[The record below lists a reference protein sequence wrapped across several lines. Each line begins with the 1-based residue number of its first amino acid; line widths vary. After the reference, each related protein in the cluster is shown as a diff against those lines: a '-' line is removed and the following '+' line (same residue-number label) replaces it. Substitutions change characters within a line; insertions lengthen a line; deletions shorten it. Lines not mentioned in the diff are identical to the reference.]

1 MKKYTAIGIAAF
13 LTLFGLLTVFMGG
26 SVIFDLFGIRAIEG
40 NYVLFVVWAN
50 WICGFLY
57 LIAAYGLVKQKRWTS
72 KLLFAAFLLLAITF
86 AAFIMHIQ
94 SGGIY
99 ERKTIFAMTFRTMIT
114 LAIAITAYFIISKN
128 KDSNTAI
135 AGNTIHPT

>member
-1 MKKYTAIGIAAF
+1 MKKYRATGIFAF
-13 LTLFGLLTVFMGG
+13 LILFGLLTVFMGG
-26 SVIFDLFGIRAIEG
+26 SVIFDWFGIRAIEG

-94 SGGIY
+94 SGGSY

-114 LAIAITAYFIISKN
+114 LAIAIAAYFIISKN

-135 AGNTIHPT
+135 ADNTIYPN

>member
-1 MKKYTAIGIAAF
+1 MKKYTATGIAAF
-13 LTLFGLLTVFMGG
+13 LILFGLLTVFMGG

-114 LAIAITAYFIISKN
+114 LAIAIAAYFIISKN

-135 AGNTIHPT
+135 ADNTIYPN

>member
-1 MKKYTAIGIAAF
+1 MKKYTATGIAAF
-13 LTLFGLLTVFMGG
+13 LILFGLLTVFMGG

-99 ERKTIFAMTFRTMIT
+99 ERKTIFTMTFRTMIT
-114 LAIAITAYFIISKN
+114 LAIAIAAYFIISKN

-135 AGNTIHPT
+135 ADNTIYPN

>member
-1 MKKYTAIGIAAF
+1 MKKYRATGIAAF
-13 LTLFGLLTVFMGG
+13 LILFGLLTVFMGG

-57 LIAAYGLVKQKRWTS
+57 LFAAYGLLKQKRWTS

-114 LAIAITAYFIISKN
+114 LAIAIAAYFIISKN

-135 AGNTIHPT
+135 ADNTIYPN

>member
-57 LIAAYGLVKQKRWTS
+57 LIAAYGLLKQKRWTS

-114 LAIAITAYFIISKN
+114 LAIAIAAYFIISKN

-135 AGNTIHPT
+135 ADNTIYPN

>member
-26 SVIFDLFGIRAIEG
+26 AVIFNLFGIRAIEG

-50 WICGFLY
+50 WICGFAY
-57 LIAAYGLVKQKRWTS
+57 LIAAYGLVNHKRWTS
-72 KLLFAAFLLLAITF
+72 KLLFAAFLLLMITF

-99 ERKTIFAMTFRTMIT
+99 ERKTIFAMTFRTIIT